1 MKNKKINV
9 NVPCGFCHAEFPIQM
24 TESQFNELMSPH
36 RRHIQDIMP
45 ELAPEMREL
54 FISGMCPKCWD
65 KLFSFED
72 EEEE

>member
-1 MKNKKINV
+1 MKNEKINV
-9 NVPCGFCHAEFPIQM
+9 NVPCGFCNAKYSIVM

-36 RRHIQDIMP
+36 RRHIQDIIP

-72 EEEE
+72 EDE

>member
-1 MKNKKINV
+1 MENEKINV
-9 NVPCGFCHAEFPIQM
+9 NVPCGFCNAKYSIEM

-36 RRHIQDIMP
+36 RRHIQDIIP

-65 KLFSFED
+65 KLFSFEN

>member
-1 MKNKKINV
+1 MKNEKINV
-9 NVPCGFCHAEFPIQM
+9 TVPCSFCNDEYTVEM
-24 TESQFNELMSPH
+24 TTSQFNELQSPH
-36 RRHIQDIMP
+36 RRHIQDIIP

-72 EEEE
+72 EDE

>member
-1 MKNKKINV
+1 MSNEKISV
-9 NVPCGFCHAEFPIQM
+9 TVPCSFCDSEYVIEM
-24 TESQFNELMSPH
+24 TMTQFIELQSPH
-36 RRHIQDIMP
+36 RRHIQDIIP

-72 EEEE
+72 KDE

>member
-1 MKNKKINV
+1 MKNEKVKI
-9 NVPCGFCHAEFPIQM
+9 NVPCGFCNTNYEIEM
-24 TESQFNELMSPH
+24 TAAQFNELQSPH
-36 RRHIQDIMP
+36 RRHIQDIIP

-65 KLFSFED
+65 KLFSFEN

>member
-1 MKNKKINV
+1 MKNEKVKINV
-9 NVPCGFCHAEFPIQM
+9 PCSFCNTNYEIEM
-24 TESQFNELMSPH
+24 TQGQFNEIMSPH
-36 RRHIQDIMP
+36 RRYIQDIIP

-65 KLFSFED
+65 KLFSFEN

>member
-1 MKNKKINV
+1 MKNEKINV
-9 NVPCGFCHAEFPIQM
+9 TVPCSFCNAEYTVEM
-24 TESQFNELMSPH
+24 TTSQFNELQSPH
-36 RRHIQDIMP
+36 RRHIQDIIP

-72 EEEE
+72 EDE

>member
-1 MKNKKINV
+1 MENEKINV
-9 NVPCGFCHAEFPIQM
+9 NVPCGFCHTEYKVEM

-36 RRHIQDIMP
+36 RRHIQDIIP

-65 KLFSFED
+65 KLFNFKN

>member
-1 MKNKKINV
+1 MYPADFV
-9 NVPCGFCHAEFPIQM
+9 MPSSPIQM
-24 TESQFNELMSPH
+24 TKSQFDELMSPH

-72 EEEE
+72 EDE

>member
-1 MKNKKINV
+1 MSNEKISV
-9 NVPCGFCHAEFPIQM
+9 TVPCSFCDSEYVIEM
-24 TESQFNELMSPH
+24 TMTQFIELQSPH
-36 RRHIQDIMP
+36 RRHIQDIIP

-72 EEEE
+72 EDE

>member
-1 MKNKKINV
+1 MKNEKINV
-9 NVPCGFCHAEFPIQM
+9 TVPCRFCNAKYTIEM
-24 TESQFNELMSPH
+24 ATAQFNELQSPN
-36 RRHIQDIMP
+36 RRHIQDIIP

-65 KLFSFED
+65 KLFSFEN

>member
-1 MKNKKINV
+1 MKNEKINV
-9 NVPCGFCHAEFPIQM
+9 TVPCSFCNTEYTVEM
-24 TESQFNELMSPH
+24 TTSQFNELQSPH
-36 RRHIQDIMP
+36 RRHIQDIIP

-72 EEEE
+72 EDE

>member
-1 MKNKKINV
+1 MENEKINV
-9 NVPCGFCHAEFPIQM
+9 NVPCGFCHTEYKVEM

-36 RRHIQDIMP
+36 RRHIQDIIP

-65 KLFSFED
+65 KLFNFENG
-72 EEEE
+72 EEE

>member
-1 MKNKKINV
+1 MKDKKINV
-9 NVPCGFCHAEFPIQM
+9 AVPCSFCHTEYPIQM
-24 TESQFNELMSPH
+24 TQGQFDDLQSPY

-65 KLFSFED
+65 KLFGFED
-72 EEEE
+72 EE

>member
-1 MKNKKINV
+1 MKNEKINV
-9 NVPCGFCHAEFPIQM
+9 NVPCGFCNAKYAIEM
-24 TESQFNELMSPH
+24 TTAQFNELQSPH
-36 RRHIQDIMP
+36 RRHIQDIIP

-65 KLFSFED
+65 KLFSFEN

>member
-1 MKNKKINV
+1 MGNDKINV
-9 NVPCGFCHAEFPIQM
+9 NVPCGFCHTEYKVEM

-36 RRHIQDIMP
+36 RRHIQDIIP

-65 KLFSFED
+65 KLFSFEN

>member
-1 MKNKKINV
+1 MKNEKINV
-9 NVPCGFCHAEFPIQM
+9 NVPCGFCHTEHKVEM

-36 RRHIQDIMP
+36 RRHIQDIIP

-65 KLFSFED
+65 KLFNFEN

>member
-1 MKNKKINV
+1 MKNEKINV
-9 NVPCGFCHAEFPIQM
+9 NVPCGFCNTEYKVEM

-36 RRHIQDIMP
+36 RRHIQDIIP
-45 ELAPEMREL
+45 ELAPEIREL

-65 KLFSFED
+65 KLFSFEN

>member
-1 MKNKKINV
+1 MKNEKINV
-9 NVPCGFCHAEFPIQM
+9 NVPCGFCHTEYKVEM
-24 TESQFNELMSPH
+24 TESQFNELQSSH
-36 RRHIQDIMP
+36 RRHIQDIIP

-65 KLFSFED
+65 KLFSFEN